1 MSGKQEL
8 IDKLTGIKSSRK
20 SYYSE
25 LNAIVEEMKKKNKQ
39 LEVINRLTQIH
50 VDKSWEEVSSY
61 LAAQLSQ
68 ILSFD
73 RFVLTLIDH
82 SDLLFYISEPEA
94 ANWSCRFV
102 KRRMVTKTVMSI
114 EEFKKLLKKEIPDH
128 YGTSVCLQYQAG
140 NIYGFLTLLNQEKVE
155 YPQEELELYRRM
167 GEHVRISIENIHL
180 FKDVSEKVNMEAQL
194 IQSAK
199 MAALGEMAAGIAH
212 ELNSPLT
219 AILGNVQL
227 LMRDMKDG
235 RPGKMLEDIYQC
247 GLRSKKIIQNL
258 LTFSRQEEYQ
268 LETMHLSSLIEDVL
282 GLVGYQLEVSGI
294 SIRKEIDPTLPP
306 VSGSRNQIEQVL
318 INLFLNARDAVQG
331 KSNPEVIIG
340 TCLAGSEDRPF
351 VSIYVLDNGVGI
363 EEDYVSQIFNPFF
376 TTKES
381 MKGTGLGLSVSLGI
395 AESHGGKLLVDSRVG
410 EYTRF
415 SLLLPIQEN
424 EGGEEY
430 EKGASSR

>member
-1 MSGKQEL
+1 MNGKQEL
-8 IDKLTGIKSSRK
+8 IDKLTGIQSSRK

-25 LNAIVEEMKKKNKQ
+25 LNDMVEEMRKKNKQ

-61 LAAQLSQ
+61 LAIQLSQ

-73 RFVLTLIDH
+73 QFVLTLIDH
-82 SDLLFYISEPEA
+82 SDMLFYISEPDA
-94 ANWSCRFV
+94 ANGSCRLI
-102 KRRMVTKTVMSI
+102 KRNIMTNAAVSI
-114 EEFKKLLKKEIPDH
+114 EEYKKLLAREIPDH
-128 YGTSVCLQYQAG
+128 YGTTVCLQYQAG
-140 NIYGFLTLLNQEKVE
+140 NIYGFLTLLNREKIE
-155 YPQEELELYRRM
+155 YPIEELELYRRM
-167 GEHVRISIENIHL
+167 GEHVRISIENMIL
-180 FKDVSEKVNMEAQL
+180 FKDVSEKVNIEAQL

-227 LMRDMKDG
+227 LMRDMKNG

-268 LETMHLSSLIEDVL
+268 LETIYLASLIEDAL
-282 GLVGYQLEVSGI
+282 GLVGYQLSVSGI
-294 SIRKEIDPTLPP
+294 SVQKEMDLSLPP
-306 VSGSRNQIEQVL
+306 VRGSRNQIEQVL
-318 INLFLNARDAVQG
+318 INLLINARDAVQG

-340 TCLAGSEDRPF
+340 TCPF
-351 VSIYVLDNGVGI
+351 SLEERQFVCIFVRDNGVGI
-363 EEDYVSQIFNPFF
+363 EKEQISQIFNPFF
-376 TTKES
+376 TTKEQ

-395 AESHGGKLLVDSRVG
+395 AESHGGKILVDSRIN
-410 EYTRF
+410 EYSQF
-415 SLLLPIQEN
+415 SFLLPIQDD
-424 EGGEEY
+424 EGVE
-430 EKGASSR
+430 